1 MSDNPESTPPPSP
14 PPPPSADPPG
24 GAAPPPPPS
33 EPPAEGPVSSNRTV
47 MLVLSYLGPFALIP
61 FLMEKEDQEVQWHS
75 KHGLVLL
82 AAEIV
87 FFLLLSIVSSFLAFL
102 TCILYPFI
110 SLGLLVLHIVCIVK
124 AVNGQRLLIPGLS
137 MYADRF

>member
-1 MSDNPESTPPPSP
+1 M
-14 PPPPSADPPG
+14 
-24 GAAPPPPPS
+24 
-33 EPPAEGPVSSNRTV
+33 

-61 FLMEKEDQEVQWHS
+61 FLMEKDDSEVQWHS

-87 FFLLLSIVSSFLAFL
+87 FWLVLSIVGSFLAFL

-110 SLGLLVLHIVCIVK
+110 ALGLMALHVICIVK
-124 AVNGQRLLIPGLS
+124 AVKGERLLIPGLS
-137 MYADRF
+137 EFADKF